1 MSMKIIER
9 RNQLVEVLSDVLTRL
24 CERNDRFMMNH
35 NVVTRFQALRAP
47 QIAIKSYLKRI
58 VKYSNCSEEC
68 FVLALIYIDRL
79 IKVNEKFML
88 NSLNVHRLIITSVM
102 LGAKFFDD
110 QYYNNAHF
118 GKVGGVSCKE
128 INLLEIEFVF
138 MINFNLYVGADLYE
152 TYSKRLESHA
162 QPIDSDCQQKKNQI
176 PETKATFADPLR
188 VAKAP
193 KTTNQLIKKPA
204 TNSSQTTARPIH
216 SAALSANYHSG
227 MRSKSWVSQAS
238 MPRIQH
244 RCTPL
249 SPKFLKTLRRIH
261 MKTN

>member
-1 MSMKIIER
+1 MKIKEER
-9 RNQLVEVLSDVLTRL
+9 RNRLVEVLSDVLTRL

-35 NVVTRFQALRAP
+35 TPVTRFQALRAP
-47 QIAIKSYLKRI
+47 QIAIKAYLKRI

-68 FVLALIYIDRL
+68 FILALIYIDRL

-88 NSLNVHRLIITSVM
+88 NSLNVHRLMITSVM

-138 MINFNLYVGADLYE
+138 MINFNLYVDTDLYE

-162 QPIDSDCQQKKNQI
+162 QPINSDCPLEKNNI
-176 PETKATFADPLR
+176 AETKATFPEPVRA
-188 VAKAP
+188 AKAP
-193 KTTNQLIKKPA
+193 KTRIQSFENA
-204 TNSSQTTARPIH
+204 SMNSSQSTARPIH
-216 SAALSANYHSG
+216 SAAHSG
-227 MRSKSWVSQAS
+227 NSPNAMRSRPWVSQMC
-238 MPRIQH
+238 MPRIQQ

>member
-1 MSMKIIER
+1 MKIKEER
-9 RNQLVEVLSDVLTRL
+9 RNKLVEVLSDVLTRL
-24 CERNDRFMMNH
+24 CERNDRFMMN
-35 NVVTRFQALRAP
+35 NTAVTRFQALRAP
-47 QIAIKSYLKRI
+47 QIAIKAYLKRI

-88 NSLNVHRLIITSVM
+88 NSLNVHRLMITSVM
-102 LGAKFFDD
+102 LGAKYFDD

-138 MINFNLYVGADLYE
+138 MINFNLYVETDLYE

-162 QPIDSDCQQKKNQI
+162 QPIISDCQLQENHI
-176 PETKATFADPLR
+176 AETKATFPATLR
-188 VAKAP
+188 AAKAP
-193 KTTNQLIKKPA
+193 KTLIEPFEKPSM
-204 TNSSQTTARPIH
+204 NSCTVRPSH
-216 SAALSANYHSG
+216 SAALSINSHHAI
-227 MRSKSWVSQAS
+227 RTRSWVSQTCI
-238 MPRIQH
+238 PR